1 MTTLVCREVNRS
13 GFMKLHRKILAAVCV
28 LASGGCAYVSEPS
41 NIGPRP
47 ERPAEIDAYYS
58 KGASYQDYK
67 EEVIYQN
74 SDYKVKR
81 ISIITESGLVTVDY
95 YQRPTSD
102 ENLVFVFP
110 LLGGKNLIVDYFADY
125 FAKRGYEAAIVHRVD
140 DFKDPSKFQHLEE
153 VFRAGVVR
161 DRVAMD
167 FFESKY
173 NKKNFGSFGISRGA
187 INVAVT
193 AGVDPR
199 LKYNVM
205 AMGGTDLVGVF
216 KRSNQKGIAK
226 YIKRVMDYEHIS
238 KDEFFAKLKAMLK
251 TDPKNLAQY
260 IDPNNTL
267 LMLAV
272 FDRTVPIRYGERLRR
287 QIGNPRT
294 IYLLADHYT
303 SALYTQL
310 ASVFPPV
317 PKFSLFPLDYIESE
331 ALAFYDRSFK
341 KKSVSPRVLPYRLLQ
356 LPFTILGELMHI

>member
-1 MTTLVCREVNRS
+1 MN
-13 GFMKLHRKILAAVCV
+13 FYKKIVVAAVV
-28 LASGGCAYVSEPS
+28 FAVSSCAYVGESSSGAPK
-41 NIGPRP
+41 P
-47 ERPAEIDAYYS
+47 ERPAEIDSYYS
-58 KGASYQDYK
+58 RGSSFEDFK
-67 EEVIYQN
+67 EEVIYEN

-140 DFKDPSKFQHLEE
+140 DFKDPSKFSKLEE

-161 DRVAMD
+161 DRIAMD

-173 NKKNFGSFGISRGA
+173 KKKNFGSFGISRGA
-187 INVAVT
+187 INVAIT

-205 AMGGTDLVGVF
+205 AMGGTDLVGLF
-216 KRSNQKGIAK
+216 KRSNQKGLAK
-226 YIKRVMDYEHIS
+226 YIQRVMDYEHIS
-238 KDEFFAKLKAMLK
+238 RDEFFVRLKSMLK

-260 IDPNNTL
+260 INPEDTL

-303 SALYTQL
+303 SAMYTQL

-317 PKFSLFPLDYIESE
+317 PRLSLFPLDYIESE
-331 ALAFYDRSFK
+331 ALAFYDKSFK
-341 KKSVSPRVLPYRLLQ
+341 KRGVSPKVLPYRLLQ